1 MRQEMIEQISKQIL
15 MDRNMVL
22 TENNKT
28 LINKI
33 KTSKIFMF
41 MVIHDLKNP
50 TVSLKNG
57 IDLVLNNFSFIDNY
71 KNYQDQ
77 MVIQKEELDKL
88 RTETKIRNSIVVADN
103 SQEYLDIINLIRK

>member
-22 TENNKT
+22 TEKNKT
-28 LINKI
+28 LMNKI